1 MSQTVP
7 PASGETLFLLHFLGG
22 SARQWGGV
30 ADRLA
35 PRRCVAVDLPG
46 FGEAAAM
53 GARKVA
59 EMAEHVAE
67 AVRREAPRRWVLV
80 GHSMGGKVAAVLARR
95 AEDGGAGLEGLAA
108 VVLLAASPAGPEP
121 MHARQREE
129 MLGWFRG
136 DAERSRAEAAGYVAR
151 NVAAALSAE
160 AQARTME
167 DVARAEPAAWRAWL
181 EAGSREDWAARVG
194 VLRTPALVVAG
205 AEDAALGEDAQRVL
219 VAPAFARARL
229 ATLARTGHLLPIERP
244 AEVAA
249 LIAGFLDGLRER
261 DGRVAQGT
269 SGVAAAGSGAA
280 QDGAAQDGVA
290 RDGRGDGVAVGA
302 AWRALLG
309 SDRVSARTR
318 AALLARTRRDDPGAR
333 AMSAAQLATLRLV
346 VARVVPQPGGARI
359 DLAARVDAALA
370 AGGGDGWRLAGMPP
384 DAELCAAGLDTLEA
398 AARRAGGAG
407 FAGLADAAQD
417 ALLGRV
423 AAGTPDVGEAGPGRL
438 DAAQMRLWFDE
449 VRSMA
454 VRAYVAHPATLAR
467 MGYGGIGYGGDGE
480 RLEGFVRLGI
490 GAREDWEP
498 VAEGWAGETKGG
510 QPGRGQPGRGQTGC
524 GQTGRGRP
532 GGGRAATPG
541 AGS

>member
-7 PASGETLFLLHFLGG
+7 PDADETVFLLHCLGG
-22 SARQWGGV
+22 SARAWGAV
-30 ADRLA
+30 VERLA
-35 PRRCVAVDLPG
+35 PRRCVALDLPG
-46 FGEAAAM
+46 FGDAAAL
-53 GARKVA
+53 GARTVA
-59 EMAEHVAE
+59 EMAEHVVA
-67 AVRREAPRRWVLV
+67 AVRRAAPRRWALV

-95 AEDGGAGLEGLAA
+95 AEDGEAGLAGLAA

-121 MHARQREE
+121 MDARQRAE

-136 DAERSRAEAAGYVAR
+136 DAARGRAEAAGFVAQT
-151 NVAAALSAE
+151 VAAALAAE
-160 AQARTME
+160 VQARTGE
-167 DVARAEPAAWRAWL
+167 DVVRADAAAWRGWL

-219 VAPAFARARL
+219 VAPAFASVRL
-229 ATLARTGHLLPIERP
+229 ATLARTGHLLPVERP

-249 LIAGFLDGLRER
+249 LVAGFLDEIRDRDER
-261 DGRVAQGT
+261 AGTRGAGDGGT
-269 SGVAAAGSGAA
+269 
-280 QDGAAQDGVA
+280 
-290 RDGRGDGVAVGA
+290 GDGVVVGA

-318 AALLARTRRDDPGAR
+318 AVLLVRTRREAGEP
-333 AMSAAQLATLRLV
+333 AMSAARFATLRLV
-346 VARVVPQPGGARI
+346 VDRMVPQAGGARI
-359 DLAARVDAALA
+359 DLAARVDAVLSS
-370 AGGGDGWRLAGMPP
+370 GVGDGWRMVGVPP

-398 AARRAGGAG
+398 VARRATGGAG

-417 ALLGRV
+417 AMLGRV
-423 AAGTPDVGEAGPGRL
+423 AAGTLDMGGMADRRDGAADGQGGAGVDRAGRL
-438 DAAQMRLWFDE
+438 DATRMRLWFEE

-467 MGYGGIGYGGDGE
+467 MGYSGVGYGGDGA

-498 VAEGWAGETKGG
+498 VAEVAGQAEGG
-510 QPGRGQPGRGQTGC
+510 E
-524 GQTGRGRP
+524 P
-532 GGGRAATPG
+532 GGGPASARG
-541 AGS
+541 VRS

>member
-1 MSQTVP
+1 MSQTPLPDV
-7 PASGETLFLLHFLGG
+7 ADETLFLLHFLGG

-30 ADRLA
+30 AERLA

-53 GARKVA
+53 GGRTVA
-59 EMAEHVAE
+59 EMAEHVVA
-67 AVRREAPRRWVLV
+67 AVRRAAPRRWALV

-95 AEDGGAGLEGLAA
+95 AEDGGAGLAGLAA
-108 VVLLAASPAGPEP
+108 VVVLAASPAGPEP
-121 MHARQREE
+121 IDARQRAE

-136 DAERSRAEAAGYVAR
+136 DADRSLAEAAGYVAR
-151 NVAAALSAE
+151 NVGAGLPE
-160 AQARTME
+160 AVEARTVE
-167 DVARAEPAAWRAWL
+167 DVLRTNPAAWQAWL
-181 EAGSREDWAARVG
+181 EHGSREDWAARVG

-249 LIAGFLDGLRER
+249 LVAGFLDELR
-261 DGRVAQGT
+261 DGGGGVT
-269 SGVAAAGSGAA
+269 SGGAASRGASGGTADGGIATGAAAGGAA
-280 QDGAAQDGVA
+280 AGGVA
-290 RDGRGDGVAVGA
+290 VEGGAGDGVAVGA

-318 AALLARTRRDDPGAR
+318 AALLGRTRRDDPGAR
-333 AMSAAQLATLRLV
+333 AMSAARFATLRLV
-346 VARVVPQPGGARI
+346 VARMVPQPGGARI

-370 AGGGDGWRLAGMPP
+370 AGVGDGWRLAGMPP
-384 DAELCAAGLDTLEA
+384 DAEACAAGLDTLEA
-398 AARRAGGAG
+398 AALRAGGAG

-423 AAGTPDVGEAGPGRL
+423 AAGTLDVGGAGSGRL
-438 DAAQMRLWFDE
+438 DAAQMRLWFEE

-454 VRAYVAHPATLAR
+454 VRAYAAHPATLAR

-498 VAEGWAGETKGG
+498 VAEGRAGG
-510 QPGRGQPGRGQTGC
+510 QATA
-524 GQTGRGRP
+524 
-532 GGGRAATPG
+532 RAVR
-541 AGS
+541 S